1 MTSEELLCKLVPI
14 VNGCELCKP
23 ASIDDSADLCKPTKL
38 KDDVELCKQSVFET
52 LKFVLSDISN
62 EVDITRKQAAII
74 IHEFM
79 RKVLLEEDESD
90 VSAARE
96 LKDLYDC
103 RVCVKH
109 IEQMYVKGIM
119 TPMIDREQA
128 ADTGLPVLFG
138 GNELLSD
145 DEAEAIVKRLSDK
158 YLVQHKS

>member
-1 MTSEELLCKLVPI
+1 MTSEELLCKLAPI
-14 VNGCELCKP
+14 VDGC
-23 ASIDDSADLCKPTKL
+23 
-38 KDDVELCKQSVFET
+38 ELCKQSVFKT
-52 LKFVLSDISN
+52 LKFVLSDISDK
-62 EVDITRKQAAII
+62 VDITRKQAAII

-158 YLVQHKS
+158 YLVQYKS

>member
-14 VNGCELCKP
+14 VDGF
-23 ASIDDSADLCKPTKL
+23 
-38 KDDVELCKQSVFET
+38 ELCKQSVFKT
-52 LKFVLSDISN
+52 LKFVLSDISDK
-62 EVDITRKQAAII
+62 VDITRKQAAII

-79 RKVLLEEDESD
+79 RKVLLEEDEPD

-138 GNELLSD
+138 GNEILSD